1 MEIKNT
7 LNSKFIVDKFGI
19 HSEIYLEVMKFL
31 NERSISEK
39 SYKLKFELWKKD
51 FNTIYGEAISS
62 ELFLKHTYFI
72 QILKILIS
80 SKIYSIKDNTELD
93 SNYIKKKIFNF
104 TYFFW
109 TSINNDLLNKINDE
123 IRNCIIEKEDLFSQ
137 FYQHLFISN
146 IRHKRGEFFT
156 PSQLVNAMIEDFY
169 EFGLKI
175 LDPSCGSGN
184 FLIGIILKILN
195 SQQSLSNKIKAINQ
209 VYGFDVNPLAIIT
222 TKVSILLLFIEN
234 LKIEKEKWPKIN
246 VFLCDSLFPENCKNQ
261 ELPKIEIL
269 FNTFDLIIGNPPW
282 LTYKD
287 LFDKIYQRNIRELS
301 GRLGI
306 KPLSQYITHIELAAV
321 FFYAIPSYFLQ
332 KHGKIFFVMPKSVLN
347 GDHCHK
353 FRSFNIF
360 NRKLEIWDFPDS
372 YMFNI
377 DHICLKAEY
386 IGKDNSISIAEYYPI
401 KTKIYDSEVI
411 LIKETEYSSLQIN
424 EDGAKLILPIHEL
437 KMLKNLKNSPYKNLF
452 YQGATLVPR
461 TLVFFRIR
469 SRKNGIL
476 IIDSDP
482 DILSRA
488 KEKWIFRF
496 ENKEIEENFHFKTF
510 LNMHLIP
517 FHLHSFKDVFLPI
530 NAQFTFDPDYL
541 QAHPRAQNFY
551 NEMNRIY
558 ITNKKKTSKITTL
571 YDNLNYWNKLQ
582 KQINNKSFLIV
593 YNASGSNL
601 KAAVI
606 NNEHQKVVVGSENYY
621 YSSDSEEEVYY
632 LSAILNAPGLS
643 KRIKQIKS
651 SRHIH
656 KRPFL
661 FPIPLYNENNP
672 IHEKLAKTGK
682 KCHIIVQELFMNN
695 PKITADKVRIF
706 INRKLTKINDLTEQI
721 LNSSTT

>member
-7 LNSKFIVDKFGI
+7 LNSKFIVDKFGM

-39 SYKLKFELWKKD
+39 LYKSKFELWKKD
-51 FNTIYGEAISS
+51 FNIIYGEAISS

-80 SKIYSIKDNTELD
+80 SKISSIKDNTELN
-93 SNYIKKKIFNF
+93 SNYIEKKIFNF

-109 TSINNDLLNKINDE
+109 ISLNNDLLNKINDE
-123 IRNCIIEKEDLFSQ
+123 IGNCIIEKEDLFSQ

-156 PSQLVNAMIEDFY
+156 PSQLVNTMLEDFY

-184 FLIGIILKILN
+184 FLIGIVLKILN
-195 SQQSLSNKIKAINQ
+195 SQHSLSNKIKAINQ

-234 LKIEKEKWPKIN
+234 LKIEQEKWPNIN

-321 FFYAIPSYFLQ
+321 FFYAIPSYFLK

-360 NRKLEIWDFPDS
+360 NIKLEIWDFPDS
-372 YMFNI
+372 YMFNV

-386 IGKDNSISIAEYYPI
+386 IGKDNSISIAEHYPI
-401 KTKIYDSEVI
+401 KTKIYDSEGI
-411 LIKETEYSSLQIN
+411 LIKETEYSSLQIS

-437 KMLKNLKNSPYKNLF
+437 KMLKNLQNSPYKNLF

-469 SRKNGIL
+469 SGKNGIL

-488 KEKWIFRF
+488 KEKWIFHF

-541 QAHPRAQNFY
+541 QMHPKAQSFY
-551 NEMNRIY
+551 NEMNSIY
-558 ITNKKKTSKITTL
+558 IANKKKTSKITTL

-606 NNEHQKVVVGSENYY
+606 NNEDQKVVVGSENYY

-656 KRPFL
+656 KRPFM
-661 FPIPLYNENNP
+661 FPIPIYDENNP
-672 IHEKLAKTGK
+672 SHGKLAKTGK

-706 INRKLTKINDLTEQI
+706 INRKLAKINDLTEQI
-721 LNSSTT
+721 LYS